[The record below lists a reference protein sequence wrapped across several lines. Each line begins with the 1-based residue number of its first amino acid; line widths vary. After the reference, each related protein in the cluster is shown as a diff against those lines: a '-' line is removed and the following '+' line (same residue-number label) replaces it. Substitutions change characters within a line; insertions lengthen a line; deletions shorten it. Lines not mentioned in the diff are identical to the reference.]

1 MTTSQD
7 SRHTLLL
14 NTPQLSSKPGLPR
27 LIGVPFT
34 RAIARLAKGE
44 FRVPNSFERLRVLV
58 ADDDCVIANTLTQ
71 ILRLSGYEAE
81 TVNSGE
87 EAVAVA
93 AKRRPDVLI
102 SDVVMGGI
110 TGIESA
116 IRILEMVP
124 GCLVILISGQAN
136 QLDSV
141 RRMGHEFE
149 ILSKP
154 VHPKVLLEQIA
165 AFALKR
171 TSAEMHRGVQ
181 ADACC

>member
-1 MTTSQD
+1 
-7 SRHTLLL
+7 
-14 NTPQLSSKPGLPR
+14 LSSKPGLPR
-27 LIGVPFT
+27 RIGAPFT
-34 RAIARLAKGE
+34 RAIARLAKGGSC
-44 FRVPNSFERLRVLV
+44 VPDSFERLRVLV

-87 EAVAVA
+87 EAVASA
-93 AKRRPDVLI
+93 AKHRPDVLI

-110 TGIESA
+110 SGIESA
-116 IRILEMVP
+116 IRILEIVP
-124 GCLVILISGQAN
+124 ECLVILISGQAN
-136 QLDSV
+136 QLDST

-154 VHPKVLLEQIA
+154 IHPKVLLEYIA
-165 AFALKR
+165 AFATER
-171 TSAEMHRGVQ
+171 TSAKMRRGVQ